1 MNEDQVIS
9 LLKDSGVIIEGHFLL
24 TSGRH
29 SGKFLQCS
37 QLLQHPLNAA
47 QIGSVM
53 ARPFL
58 SSGVQ
63 TVIGPAMGGV
73 ILAYEVARSLGT
85 RAIYAEK
92 LDNRMVLTRGFSI
105 KPKEKVLLVED
116 AVATGGSVMKVLD
129 LLHDLNAD
137 IVGVSIIVD
146 RTGGKDLFP
155 VRTEALIKMDIKSY
169 PPDDCPLCQKG
180 TPLTKPKG
188 R

>member
-1 MNEDQVIS
+1 MNEEQVIS
-9 LLKDSGVIIEGHFLL
+9 LLKDSGVIMEGHFLL

-29 SGKFLQCS
+29 SSKFLQCS
-37 QLLQHPLNAA
+37 QLLQHPPNAA
-47 QIGSVM
+47 RVGSAM
-53 ARPFL
+53 AKPFL

-92 LDNRMVLTRGFSI
+92 LDSRMVLTRGFSI

-116 AVATGGSVMKVLD
+116 AVATGGSVMKVLE
-129 LLHDLNAD
+129 LLKDCHAD

-146 RTGGKDLFP
+146 RTGGKKNFS
-155 VRTEALIKMDIKSY
+155 VRTEALIKMDIESY
-169 PPDDCPLCQKG
+169 PPENCPLCQKG
-180 TPLTKPKG
+180 ISLTKPKG